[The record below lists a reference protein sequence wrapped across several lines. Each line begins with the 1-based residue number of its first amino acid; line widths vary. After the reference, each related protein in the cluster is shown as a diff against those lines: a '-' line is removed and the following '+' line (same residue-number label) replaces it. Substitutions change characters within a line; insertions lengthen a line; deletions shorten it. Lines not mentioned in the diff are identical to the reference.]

1 MDLRTKSTIQRYLL
15 RMQEIKQLL
24 IRKAKTT
31 HKKIYPCKG
40 KSRLDDCFTVEGKK
54 IIFWF
59 NTEDCNTHT
68 LSAPLTAIFSKAD
81 ISVS

>member
-1 MDLRTKSTIQRYLL
+1 
-15 RMQEIKQLL
+15 MQEIKKLL
-24 IRKAKTT
+24 IRKAETT

-40 KSRLDDCFTVEGKK
+40 KSRLDDCFTVEGSK

-68 LSAPLTAIFSKAD
+68 LSAPLSELLSETAIP
-81 ISVS
+81 VS